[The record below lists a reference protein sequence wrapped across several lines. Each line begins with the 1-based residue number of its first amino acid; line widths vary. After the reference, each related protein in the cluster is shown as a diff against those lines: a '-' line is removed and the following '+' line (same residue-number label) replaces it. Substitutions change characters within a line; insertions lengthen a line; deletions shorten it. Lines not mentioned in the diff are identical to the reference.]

1 MYKEKT
7 EKNKDLDQTWRSMDV
22 QKEWGKWVE
31 VMNKILAESL
41 GKVRISNRNKQ
52 GIDDE
57 VRELMQEKRKVRSE
71 TNITENL
78 ENKKILIERRKEI
91 ETQIKKKIEE
101 NEEEK
106 ITEMTNKLSDKKNNN
121 KELWKIK
128 RRTQTKQTSAFS
140 VKDKDGNDINNPENI

>member
-1 MYKEKT
+1 M
-7 EKNKDLDQTWRSMDV
+7 